1 MSSREIAADV
11 VGYISLTEDADGIIV
26 SWKASNS
33 TIWVERPVC
42 GYWIFINCIEKI
54 SCVRPPPG
62 ISAKSRD
69 LEPA

>member
-1 MSSREIAADV
+1 MSSIEIAADV
-11 VGYISLTEDADGIIV
+11 VGYISLTEDADGTIA
-26 SWKASNS
+26 SRKASNS
-33 TIWVERPVC
+33 TTWVERPVC
-42 GYWIFINCIEKI
+42 GYRVLVNCIEKI